1 MSSFLQLNQKKENV
15 LLFDDQRHIVITDFG
30 FANNCTGQEDLLRT
44 CCGSPC
50 YAAPE
55 LLVGTEYV
63 GPAVDIWSCG
73 VVLYAMLCG
82 FLPFDDH
89 HNMSLLYKD
98 MLEAPL
104 VFPSRISSDARDL
117 LRQMLEPN
125 PEHRCKMEIVLAH
138 PWLENQRT
146 ILEKSLETLENESME
161 MSRTNLVTKR
171 ATTAGIRAEEVEEQ
185 AAAVNNN
192 NNNNNLP
199 SLLLL
204 QNQVSITNNTG
215 TIDNIQEQQQQQRQ
229 RQPVMKV
236 ASSAVAAPS
245 PPPPAASAVQTD
257 DNIPKLQ
264 LSKRQRFFRIFYLNR
279 KKKDTHHNSSN
290 TSSSSSN
297 STTSESVDIKQ
308 KRRFT
313 WSLTMRRGD
322 RKRKNRE
329 SNNCKKKTTANMG
342 VCNKRKHKFEEKTEI
357 RGKQDTCHIKE

>member
-1 MSSFLQLNQKKENV
+1 MHLNQNKENV

-146 ILEKSLETLENESME
+146 ILEKSLETLENEAME
-161 MSRTNLVTKR
+161 MSRTNLVIKR
-171 ATTAGIRAEEVEEQ
+171 ATTAGIRTEEEEEQ
-185 AAAVNNN
+185 TAAVNNN
-192 NNNNNLP
+192 SNLL
-199 SLLLL
+199 SSSLLL
-204 QNQVSITNNTG
+204 QNQETTNNTG
-215 TIDNIQEQQQQQRQ
+215 TIDNVQKQQQHQKQQ
-229 RQPVMKV
+229 QPVMKV
-236 ASSAVAAPS
+236 ASSAVASPS
-245 PPPPAASAVQTD
+245 PPPALSAVQTD

-264 LSKRQRFFRIFYLNR
+264 LSKRQRFFRLFYLNR
-279 KKKDTHHNSSN
+279 KKKDTHHNSN

-297 STTSESVDIKQ
+297 STTSESDEIKQ
-308 KRRFT
+308 RRRFT

-329 SNNCKKKTTANMG
+329 SNNCKKKTTTNMG
-342 VCNKRKHKFEEKTEI
+342 VCNKRKHKLGKGTEI
-357 RGKQDTCHIKE
+357 PGKQDT